1 MLRFFYSLLLLC
13 GLSFGFTAC
22 SDDDDADYVD
32 AVMQQIQ
39 QTDYFCINAYAPNL
53 YKDERPVDHISLG
66 YAPGCYIEKFE
77 RPFLIAMDG
86 GTVAYCFNFN
96 YLERM
101 EFEQTT
107 APSLDNQTVTVI
119 NLYFSK

>member
-1 MLRFFYSLLLLC
+1 MPRIFYSLMLLC
-13 GLSFGFTAC
+13 GLTLGLANC
-22 SDDDDADYVD
+22 SDDDEADHVE
-32 AVMQQIQ
+32 ATMQKIQ

-53 YKDERPVDHISLG
+53 YHNGAPVDHISLG
-66 YAPGCYIEKFE
+66 YAQGCYDEKFE

-101 EFEQTT
+101 EFLQTT
-107 APSLDNQTVTVI
+107 APELDNQEVTVV

>member
-1 MLRFFYSLLLLC
+1 MPHKRIANLTRRSHEKIADWNRAASLPDVAH
-13 GLSFGFTAC
+13 GP
-22 SDDDDADYVD
+22 
-32 AVMQQIQ
+32 
-39 QTDYFCINAYAPNL
+39 YAPNR
-53 YKDERPVDHISLG
+53 YHNGAPVDHISLG
-66 YAPGCYIEKFE
+66 YAQGGYAEKFE

-101 EFEQTT
+101 EFLQTT
-107 APSLDNQTVTVI
+107 APELDNQDVTVI